1 MTLDPNATAPDTDAP
16 DTTAPEADAP
26 EADAPEAEASAA
38 PVAAVPAGAV
48 PAAVGPAGRGPGTAG
63 PVTTG
68 PAAAGSRW
76 WLPAVVG
83 IAALA
88 VLVLS
93 LEGGHGLNATTI
105 TGLPNPGTFTN
116 WALPVVTL
124 VVEGLGTLTVGLC
137 VAAAFLLPGKDRT
150 VGAQGYRMLH
160 RATGCA
166 VIWAVASLALIVL
179 TVSDVLGLPLSR
191 LGATS
196 VYSFAWSVSQGQAL
210 LVQAIMALVLAIM
223 TRVGLSRSNA
233 AACAVLAVIAV
244 LPPAFTG
251 HAAGAGNHQI
261 AVTSLALHVAS
272 AALWVGG
279 LAALLLLRRSR
290 LLADAAAR
298 YSRLALFCW
307 VAVAVSGVANAW
319 VRLGAFDELWRSSY
333 GLLVL
338 GKLAAL
344 ALLGGLGAAHRT
356 RTLPALYAGSRRAF
370 WRLAA
375 GELVVFG
382 ATFGLAVALSRSPT
396 PVANTASPDPLVD
409 ILGFGMPPAATLS
422 RMITLVLPDM
432 FFLTVT
438 VLGTVAYLIGVRRL
452 RRDGHHWPIART
464 ISWVCGMLLLAAVTN
479 LGVARYAYVLFSV
492 HMAQHMVLS
501 MPVPILLVGGAP
513 VTLALRGLR
522 RPADP
527 QMRGARDWLLI
538 ILHSR
543 VMKVLTQPL
552 VALGIYIASLYGLYF
567 SNLLGT
573 LMRYHLGHLAMLTHF
588 VLAGYLLFWV
598 LIGIDPGR
606 RTLPQPV
613 LVLVHFAAM
622 IFHAFFGVILLQ
634 SKTVIAPGWYSS
646 VHPSWAP
653 SLLSDQ
659 HLGAGIAW
667 AFGEIPAAVVFGI
680 LVFRWIRSDEREQVR
695 FDRAADRAQAAGEE
709 DELARY
715 NAFLQAAAQ
724 ADARRGDGR

>member
-1 MTLDPNATAPDTDAP
+1 MPETAG
-16 DTTAPEADAP
+16 PETGGPAGTPLAGTG
-26 EADAPEAEASAA
+26 
-38 PVAAVPAGAV
+38 PAGA
-48 PAAVGPAGRGPGTAG
+48 GP
-63 PVTTG
+63 
-68 PAAAGSRW
+68 RW
-76 WLPAVVG
+76 WLPVVVG

-88 VLVLS
+88 VLVLA

-105 TGLPNPGTFTN
+105 TGLPDPGRFVD

-124 VVEGLGTLTVGLC
+124 LIEALGTLTVGLC
-137 VAAAFLLPGKDRT
+137 VAAAFLLPGKERT
-150 VGAQGYRMLH
+150 VGAQGFRML
-160 RATGCA
+160 RLATGFA
-166 VIWAVASLALIVL
+166 LAWTVASLALLVL
-179 TVSDVLGLPLSR
+179 SVSDLLGQPLSQ
-191 LGATS
+191 LGPRS
-196 VYSFAWSVSQGQAL
+196 VYSFAVSVSQGQAL
-210 LVQAIMALVLAIM
+210 LVQAGMALVLAIL
-223 TRVGLSRSNA
+223 TRVGLSRTNA
-233 AACAVLAVIAV
+233 ACCAVLAVVAV

-261 AVTSLALHVAS
+261 AVTSLALHVGA

-279 LAALLLLRRSR
+279 LAALLLMRRSR
-290 LLADAAAR
+290 LLAAAAAR

-307 VAVAVSGVANAW
+307 VTVAISGVANAW
-319 VRLGAFDELWRSSY
+319 VRLGSFDQLWRSSY
-333 GLLVL
+333 GVLVI

-344 ALLGGLGAAHRT
+344 VLLGGIGAAHRSG
-356 RTLPALYAGSRRAF
+356 TLPALRAGNRRAF

-396 PVANTASPDPLVD
+396 PVGTNPVDTNPVVD
-409 ILGFGMPPAATLS
+409 ILGFGMPPKPTLTA
-422 RMITLVLPDM
+422 MISDVLPDM
-432 FFLTVT
+432 FFLAVT
-438 VLGTVAYLIGVRRL
+438 VAGTLAYLVGVWRL
-452 RRDGHHWPIART
+452 RRAGHRWPVART
-464 ISWVCGMLLLAAVTN
+464 ASWIAGMVLLAAVTD

-513 VTLALRGLR
+513 LTLALRTLR
-522 RPADP
+522 RPVDP
-527 QMRGARDWLLI
+527 DVRGARDWLLI

-543 VMKVLTQPL
+543 VMKVFTHPL
-552 VALGIYIASLYGLYF
+552 VALALYVASLYGLYF
-567 SNLLGT
+567 SGLLGT

-588 VLAGYLLFWV
+588 VIAGYLLFWV

-606 RTLPQPV
+606 RQFPQPV

-622 IFHAFFGVILLQ
+622 VFHAFFGVILLQ
-634 SKTVIAPGWYSS
+634 SNTVISADWYTS

-659 HLGAGIAW
+659 RLGASIAW

-680 LVFRWIRSDEREQVR
+680 LVLRWIRSDEREQAR
-695 FDRAADRAQAAGEE
+695 LDRAADRAQATGEE

-715 NAFLQAAAQ
+715 NAFLQRAAE
-724 ADARRGDGR
+724 ADARRGGR

>member
-1 MTLDPNATAPDTDAP
+1 MDPDQATPDAVTPDGAAPNGAAALATAGP
-16 DTTAPEADAP
+16 TTAGPTTAG
-26 EADAPEAEASAA
+26 
-38 PVAAVPAGAV
+38 PAGAS
-48 PAAVGPAGRGPGTAG
+48 PTSAG
-63 PVTTG
+63 P
-68 PAAAGSRW
+68 RW
-76 WLPAVVG
+76 WLPVAVG

-88 VLVLS
+88 VLVLA

-105 TGLPNPGTFTN
+105 TGLPDPGLFVD
-116 WALPVVTL
+116 WALPVVT
-124 VVEGLGTLTVGLC
+124 VVIEALGTLTVGLC
-137 VAAAFLLPGKDRT
+137 VTAAFLLPGKERT
-150 VGAQGYRMLH
+150 VGPQGYRLL
-160 RATGCA
+160 RLATGSA
-166 VIWAVASLALIVL
+166 LVWTVASLALLVL
-179 TVSDVLGLPLSR
+179 SVSDLLGQPLSR
-191 LGATS
+191 LGPES
-196 VYSFAWSVSQGQAL
+196 VYSFALSVSQGQAL
-210 LVQAIMALVLAIM
+210 LVQAGMALVLAIL
-223 TRVGLSRSNA
+223 TRVGLSRTNA
-233 AACAVLAVIAV
+233 ACCAVLAVVAV

-261 AVTSLALHVAS
+261 AVTSLALHVGS

-290 LLADAAAR
+290 LLAGAAAR

-319 VRLGAFDELWRSSY
+319 VRLGAFDQLWRSSY
-333 GLLVL
+333 GVLVL

-344 ALLGGLGAAHRT
+344 VLLGGIGAAHRT
-356 RTLPALYAGSRRAF
+356 RTLPALRAGGRRAF
-370 WRLAA
+370 WRLAG
-375 GELVVFG
+375 GEMVVFG

-396 PVANTASPDPLVD
+396 PVATNPVDSDPVVD
-409 ILGFGMPPAATLS
+409 ILGFAMPPAPSLTT
-422 RMITLVLPDM
+422 MVTHVLPDM

-438 VLGTVAYLIGVRRL
+438 ISGILAYLVGVWRL
-452 RRDGHHWPIART
+452 RRAGHQWPWART
-464 ISWVCGMLLLAAVTN
+464 ISWLAGMLLLAAVTN

-513 VTLALRGLR
+513 ITLALRAMR
-522 RPADP
+522 RPTDP
-527 QMRGARDWLLI
+527 DVRGARDWLLI

-552 VALGIYIASLYGLYF
+552 VALAIYIASLYGLYL
-567 SNLLGT
+567 SGLLGT

-588 VLAGYLLFWV
+588 VLSGYLLFWA

-606 RTLPQPV
+606 RPLPQPV
-613 LVLVHFAAM
+613 LVLIHFAAM

-634 SKTVIAPGWYSS
+634 SNTVIAPDWYSS

-653 SLLSDQ
+653 SLIADQ

-667 AFGEIPAAVVFGI
+667 AFGEIPAAIVFGI
-680 LVFRWIRSDEREQVR
+680 LVMRWIRSDEREQVR
-695 FDRAADRAQAAGEE
+695 LDRAADRAQAAGEE

-715 NAFLQAAAQ
+715 NAFLQRAAQ
-724 ADARRGDGR
+724 ADARRGGAP